1 MLSHKVVWS
10 VLGVVHTEWHHEV
23 LRPFRRDANVDHV
36 CTSPSHCTMSLATGI
51 EQ

>member
-10 VLGVVHTEWHHEV
+10 VLGVIHTEWHHEV
-23 LRPFRRDANVDHV
+23 LRPFRHDANAYHAG
-36 CTSPSHCTMSLATGI
+36 TSLYHYTMSLATVI